1 MWDYNLLSALQ
12 SVEKTMGYVLHR
24 WLMFLAVAAGF
35 LFATLAGAGTAI
47 GIGSLSNNA
56 LTFGHFGAFAAFAAF
71 SFLAYKLRRTLFL
84 SVRLPHLFLLQ
95 RIRHDASLPEG
106 RAQVEFARQAI
117 TGQFANRGTFWDVRE
132 AGRAVLSDWTRHRS
146 SDAPSTGRWAPITAK
161 ILPLLSAANVDLVLA
176 RLFDNPGA
184 KPWQTAREG
193 LLLLAAN
200 SDRLLKSRLGLIVF
214 EAIGWLLAYLLLLLA
229 FQKIAAAL
237 PFPTGYWP
245 HVFAFLFG
253 WNIKASFLEPTVQ
266 AALLQIPLRPVA
278 PEESVPLAETL
289 AACSPAFREITERA
303 AL

>member
-12 SVEKTMGYVLHR
+12 SVEKTMGFVLHR

-56 LTFGHFGAFAAFAAF
+56 LTFGHFGALTAFAAF
-71 SFLAYKLRRTLFL
+71 SLLAFKLRRTLFL

-117 TGQFANRGTFWDVRE
+117 TDQFANRGTFWDVRE
-132 AGRAVLSDWTRHRS
+132 AGRAVLSDWSRLRAS
-146 SDAPSTGRWAPITAK
+146 EAPSNGPWAPITAK
-161 ILPLLSAANVDLVLA
+161 LLPLLSAANTDLVLA
-176 RLFDNPGA
+176 NLLDNPRVP
-184 KPWQTAREG
+184 PWQTARDG

-200 SDRLLKSRLGLIVF
+200 SDRLQKTRLGLTAF

-229 FQKIAAAL
+229 FQKIAGSL

-266 AALLQIPLRPVA
+266 AALLQIPLKPVDPDEA
-278 PEESVPLAETL
+278 EGLAETL
-289 AACSPAFREITERA
+289 ATCSPRFRAISEREA
-303 AL
+303 T